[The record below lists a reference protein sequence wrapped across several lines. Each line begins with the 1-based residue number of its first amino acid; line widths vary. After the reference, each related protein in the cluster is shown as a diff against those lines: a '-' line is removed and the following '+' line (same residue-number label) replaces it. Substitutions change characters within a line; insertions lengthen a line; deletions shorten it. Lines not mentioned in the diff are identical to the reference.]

1 MTTAARDYY
10 DVLGVS
16 RTADAKGIKRAYRKL
31 AIKWH
36 PDRNKAPE
44 ASERFK
50 EVAGAYRVLSDL
62 KKRAQYDKYGHDWEH
77 AEAYEAAGFDPRAGG
92 QDERTHRV
100 YYAHDDPNEVGA
112 FADVRELFEQA
123 FRQRA
128 RTSSVEPRNVTGKLS
143 VSLGEAF
150 NGCRRGLRLQVP
162 EPCQTCRGAG
172 HFGGRPCERCGG
184 AGAQKR
190 AREINV
196 RVPPGVRDGSIIRL
210 AGQGVAG
217 YQGEPPGD
225 LLITIHVEPHPVF
238 RIAGDNVK
246 LDLPVTPWELT
257 LGATVDVPVVTGS
270 ASLRIPAGTSNERT
284 LRLRRQGWPKRDGT
298 RGDLLVRLVASV
310 PQAETD
316 EQRAAYQRLAELFPA
331 DVRAKWRKQA
341 KT

>member
-1 MTTAARDYY
+1 MTSAVRDYY
-10 DVLGVS
+10 EVLGVS
-16 RTADAKGIKRAYRKL
+16 RTTDAKGIKRAYRKL
-31 AIKWH
+31 AFKWH

-50 EVAGAYRVLSDL
+50 EVTEAYRVLSDL
-62 KKRAQYDKYGHDWEH
+62 KKRAQYDKYEHDWEH
-77 AEAYEAAGFDPRAGG
+77 AEAYEAAGFDPRAGS
-92 QDERTHRV
+92 QDERTYRV
-100 YYAHDDPNEVGA
+100 YSADDDPNEVGA
-112 FADVRELFEQA
+112 FVDVRELFEQA

-128 RTSSVEPRNVTGKLS
+128 RTSSGEPRNVTGKLN

-150 NGCRRGLRLQVP
+150 NGCRRGLRLEVP
-162 EPCQTCRGAG
+162 ELCQTCHGTG
-172 HFGGRPCERCGG
+172 HFRGHACEGCGG

-190 AREINV
+190 AREMDV

-217 YQGEPPGD
+217 QRGEPPGD
-225 LLITIHVEPHPVF
+225 LLITIHLEPHPVF
-238 RIAGDNVK
+238 RIAGDNVE

-257 LGATVDVPVVTGS
+257 LGATVDVPFLAGS
-270 ASLRIPAGTSNERT
+270 ASLRIPAGTSNEKT
-284 LRLRRQGWPKRDGT
+284 LRLRTQGWPKRDGT

-310 PQAETD
+310 PKAETD

-331 DVRAKWRKQA
+331 DVRAKWRQRA